1 MKPMYVVLVLL
12 SVGIVMGASYY
23 AIATSLNTP
32 PLINSQQLSSA
43 TNMSWGLTSTSK
55 INKIMN
61 VSIREGGFN
70 SGIQGNFEL
79 KNNTSTTLSVNV
91 ISFANSTDANN
102 TYINLTNSLF
112 KGFSSHFPYNST
124 VSDGTIYDLMVQPP
138 NVSHGVGSTIN
149 YTSLVAVH
157 KNLFVWIME
166 SGMFFSG
173 PNPGRSIPC
182 SPGCVRPFLLASFPR
197 LTYNPVSSCIF

>member
-1 MKPMYVVLVLL
+1 MKPMYVALILL
-12 SVGIVMGASYY
+12 SVGIVIEASYY
-23 AIATSLNTP
+23 AIAIPPTP
-32 PLINSQQLSSA
+32 PTLINSQQLSSA
-43 TNMSWGLTSTSK
+43 TNMTWELASTSK

-61 VSIREGGFN
+61 VSIREGDFN

-102 TYINLTNSLF
+102 TYINLTNSF
-112 KGFSSHFPYNST
+112 FEGFSSHFPYNST
-124 VSDGTIYDLMVQPP
+124 VSNGTIYDLMVQPP

-149 YTSLVAVH
+149 YTALVAVH

-173 PNPGRSIPC
+173 SKA
-182 SPGCVRPFLLASFPR
+182 VRVLNWEVNANR
-197 LTYNPVSSCIF
+197 A

>member
-1 MKPMYVVLVLL
+1 MKPSYVALVLL

-23 AIATSLNTP
+23 AIATSLDTP
-32 PLINSQQLSSA
+32 SLINSQKLSSA
-43 TNMSWGLTSTSK
+43 TNMSWELTSTSK

-102 TYINLTNSLF
+102 TYINLTNSYI
-112 KGFSSHFPYNST
+112 GFSSHFPYNST
-124 VSDGTIYDLMVQPP
+124 VSNGTIYHLMTTHR
-138 NVSHGVGSTIN
+138 NVSHGIGWNFT
-149 YTSLVAVH
+149 TLVAVY
-157 KNLFVWIME
+157 KNIFVYITETGIFLHGSTTLEILNWE
-166 SGMFFSG
+166 VNANRALSSQTQFKFF
-173 PNPGRSIPC
+173 
-182 SPGCVRPFLLASFPR
+182 
-197 LTYNPVSSCIF
+197 

>member
-23 AIATSLNTP
+23 AFGTSLNTP

-43 TNMSWGLTSTSK
+43 TNMSWELTSTSK

-61 VSIREGGFN
+61 VSIGEKGLN

-79 KNNTSTTLSVNV
+79 KNNTSTTLSVNI
-91 ISFANSTDANN
+91 ISFVNSTDANN

-124 VSDGTIYDLMVQPP
+124 VSDGTIYDLLIQPK
-138 NVSHGVGSTIN
+138 NVSDGVGKTIN
-149 YTSLVAVH
+149 YTTLIAVH
-157 KNLFVWIME
+157 KNFFVAIME
-166 SGMFFSG
+166 SGMYFPPAS
-173 PNPGRSIPC
+173 S
-182 SPGCVRPFLLASFPR
+182 VRILNWEINANS
-197 LTYNPVSSCIF
+197 T